1 MTSHEPDPDQILG
14 RIYRVL
20 IRRWDSHWYRDG
32 PTRAGSAGRKRHAAE
47 QAEHETETDDQRE
60 EDQPT

>member
-1 MTSHEPDPDQILG
+1 MTRHEPEPDQILG
-14 RIYRVL
+14 RLYRTL

-32 PTRAGSAGRKRHAAE
+32 PKRAGSAGTKPQATE
-47 QAEHETETDDQRE
+47 QAEQEIETDDQRE